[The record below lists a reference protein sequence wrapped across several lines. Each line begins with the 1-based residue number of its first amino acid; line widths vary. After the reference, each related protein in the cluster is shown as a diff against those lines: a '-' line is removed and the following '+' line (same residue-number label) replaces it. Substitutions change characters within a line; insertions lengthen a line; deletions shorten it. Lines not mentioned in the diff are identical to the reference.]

1 MKDITVISATS
12 DSIILFFS
20 SVSRCLFDIPFTGAF
35 AKRGIV
41 LLLTGRDLVSREEC
55 VPARLSMTSLFRKA
69 AFASPF
75 PYRRFGECI
84 KSSCLA

>member
-35 AKRGIV
+35 AKHCSAIDWPRPGQS
-41 LLLTGRDLVSREEC
+41 GRVC
-55 VPARLSMTSLFRKA
+55 AR
-69 AFASPF
+69 
-75 PYRRFGECI
+75 
-84 KSSCLA
+84 